1 MRKNKNEEIQETI
14 EKLPEVEEVKEE
26 VKVEEQPQVAQPVQE
41 PEVVV
46 VSGTSEI
53 TKESYIEF
61 YNTQA
66 GGLKTLRQ
74 NAILCVLFCLYLYW
88 TRGEQEISKVLANMG
103 ICCGIIIGVSLI
115 FMLITRYVIAPK
127 NYERS
132 RLAGLKIDFDFS
144 NLGIR
149 QSMLDDKGEKQTGL
163 IQWNQFFKAVET
175 PKSYFFLAQRSGL
188 IVSKAPFNEEQC
200 AKISE
205 LVREKMGT
213 RFKVKLG
220 KAKKVEDEIK

>member
-1 MRKNKNEEIQETI
+1 
-14 EKLPEVEEVKEE
+14 
-26 VKVEEQPQVAQPVQE
+26 
-41 PEVVV
+41 
-46 VSGTSEI
+46 
-53 TKESYIEF
+53 
-61 YNTQA
+61 
-66 GGLKTLRQ
+66 
-74 NAILCVLFCLYLYW
+74 
-88 TRGEQEISKVLANMG
+88 
-103 ICCGIIIGVSLI
+103 
-115 FMLITRYVIAPK
+115 
-127 NYERS
+127 
-132 RLAGLKIDFDFS
+132 
-144 NLGIR
+144 
-149 QSMLDDKGEKQTGL
+149 MLDDKGEKQTGL